1 MQIDGTN
8 ARRKRLV
15 PKTRSERTN
24 NLRGSESHYQAHDRE
39 QINRIRAHETKT
51 AHDRMQ
57 RVRPLVR
64 PVPRNWP
71 NKESVGQQI
80 HFCDGIHRSH
90 ICDH

>member
-51 AHDRMQ
+51 AHGRMQ
-57 RVRPLVR
+57 RVRPSVR
-64 PVPRNWP
+64 AR
-71 NKESVGQQI
+71 SVKLAQQRI
-80 HFCDGIHRSH
+80 GGAANSLLRWNTSQSH
-90 ICDH
+90 M

>member
-57 RVRPLVR
+57 RVRPSVR
-64 PVPRNWP
+64 ARSA
-71 NKESVGQQI
+71 KLAQQRI
-80 HFCDGIHRSH
+80 GGAANSLLRWNTSQSH
-90 ICDH
+90 M